1 MSKKFKPEKTLFHEP
16 KFQSAADLAQ
26 FQMMEKV
33 FLNACG
39 SITDRIDAF
48 PKFASR
54 QHIAKFL
61 VRYEIFKRIL
71 NVNGS
76 IIECGVLHGAGLF
89 TFAKLSAIF
98 EPVNHTRR
106 VIGFDTYEGFPSVS
120 EKDTATGISS
130 HFKKGGLAGSTLD
143 EMQTAVELFDANR
156 ALSHIPKIDL
166 VKGDLCQT
174 APEYLKK
181 NPHLVVALLYLD
193 LDIYEPTRVALETF
207 VPRMPKGAIIAFD
220 EMNTQSFPGETIAVD
235 EVLGIKNLKLERSP
249 LDPYISFCV
258 VQ

>member
-1 MSKKFKPEKTLFHEP
+1 MPYEP
-16 KFQSAADLAQ
+16 KFQSGADLEQ
-26 FQMMEKV
+26 FEKMEKV
-33 FLNACG
+33 FLNSCG
-39 SITDRIDAF
+39 SLTDRINAF

-54 QHIAKFL
+54 QAIAKFL
-61 VRYEIFKRIL
+61 VRYEIFRRVL
-71 NVNGS
+71 DVNGS

-106 VIGFDTYEGFPSVS
+106 IIGFDTYEGFPSVN
-120 EKDTATGISS
+120 EKDTTTGISS
-130 HFKKGGLAGSTLD
+130 HFKKGGLAGSTLE

-156 ALSHIPKIDL
+156 SLSHIQKIDL

-174 APEYLKK
+174 GPEYLKK

-193 LDIYEPTRVALETF
+193 LDIYEPTKVALETF
-207 VPRMPKGAIIAFD
+207 VPRIPRGGIIAFD
-220 EMNTQSFPGETIAVD
+220 EMNTHSFPGETIAVD

-258 VQ
+258 VD